1 MHYIYTSEY
10 YSSIKRMEYCL
21 LQQHGWTLDIIILSE
36 KVLKMKMLVAHS
48 CPTLCDTMDC
58 SLTDSS
64 VHGILQARI
73 LEWVAIAFSRGS
85 SQPKDWTWISCTAGS
100 LFTFWVTREAHTKWS
115 KVKKK
120 ERQIPYDIIYMWNL
134 KYNTNELIYET
145 ETDSQTQ
152 KTDVWLLKG
161 GMDWE
166 FGISRCKLLY
176 RKDKQT
182 GPTI

>member
-120 ERQIPYDIIYMWNL
+120 RKANTLYGRQ
-134 KYNTNELIYET
+134 
-145 ETDSQTQ
+145 Q
-152 KTDVWLLKG
+152 KKH
-161 GMDWE
+161 
-166 FGISRCKLLY
+166 RCKE
-176 RKDKQT
+176 QT
-182 GPTI
+182 FGLCGRRQGWDNMRE